1 MLTEFWWGISSYGKW
16 GASTDR
22 SCAGG
27 GFAACVPSRTRQ
39 LGWSVVGSLCGIN
52 SVNLYT
58 TVSAGRWECLGVLL
72 RRRLLGGNGIVWVK
86 EAFFC
91 GIVFKRRVLV

>member
-39 LGWSVVGSLCGIN
+39 LGWSFVGSLCGIN

-58 TVSAGRWECLGVLL
+58 TVSER
-72 RRRLLGGNGIVWVK
+72 
-86 EAFFC
+86 
-91 GIVFKRRVLV
+91 